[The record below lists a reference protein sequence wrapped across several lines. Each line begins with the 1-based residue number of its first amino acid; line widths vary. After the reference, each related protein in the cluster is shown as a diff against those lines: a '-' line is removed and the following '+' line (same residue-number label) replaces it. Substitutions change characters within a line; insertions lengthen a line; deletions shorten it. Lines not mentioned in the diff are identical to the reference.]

1 MSRNVTRQA
10 GLINYK
16 LFVVR
21 TMVNHDDELASE
33 EEKLDDVNL
42 EDDDDDLDDSAIDID
57 DDDDKIESM
66 DDRDDL

>member
-1 MSRNVTRQA
+1 MSRNVTRRA

-21 TMVNHDDELASE
+21 TMVNHDDGLASE
-33 EEKLDDVNL
+33 DEKLDDVDL
-42 EDDDDDLDDSAIDID
+42 EDDDDLDDSAIDID